1 MATISSMANNTYMML
16 TMAQNNGL
24 SLFGTDSAN
33 SSKSNDIWS
42 NYGSSSASS
51 AASAM
56 LSGVTEVSSSK
67 RELLASYD
75 AAAKE
80 FKAEFGSTMKD
91 LTNSIQDMKKLN
103 LDVGENAITQ
113 KTVTAEDGTT
123 STVTEYSKSMKEAL
137 STIGDF
143 VDNYNS
149 AIGLFKDYSDTS
161 KYMSHMANVFGDTTA
176 RAENYAKIG
185 LSVGS
190 DGKITVDE
198 EKLAKAIQDNPGRVE
213 NILGKDGLT
222 GKAENHVNFAKG
234 QEDKLFPSVDS
245 MFGKQLRQ
253 ASVYSGNSLLQL
265 QSFATMGNF
274 VNMMF

>member
-1 MATISSMANNTYMML
+1 MATISSMANNTYTML

-24 SLFGTDSAN
+24 SLFGTDYAS
-33 SSKSNDIWS
+33 SSKSSDIWS
-42 NYGSSSASS
+42 NYGSSASS
-51 AASAM
+51 SASAM
-56 LSGVTEVSSSK
+56 MAGVSEVSSSK

-75 AAAKE
+75 SAAKE

-91 LTNSIQDMKKLN
+91 LSESIKDMKKLN

-123 STVTEYSKSMKEAL
+123 SQKTEYSKSMQEAL
-137 STIGDF
+137 DTVGKF
-143 VDNYNS
+143 VDGYNS
-149 AIGLFKDYSDTS
+149 AIGLFKEYGDVS
-161 KYMSHMANVFGDTTA
+161 KRMSHMASVFGDTTA

-185 LSVGS
+185 LTVGS

-198 EKLAKAIQDNPGRVE
+198 EKLAKAIQDTPGRVE

-234 QEDKLFPSVDS
+234 QEDKLFPSVDT
-245 MFGKQLRQ
+245 MFGKQLKQ

-265 QSFATMGNF
+265 HSYANMGNF